1 MRKREKDKRIKRS
14 IFSAKNFLIF
24 FFFNAFIVTC
34 NLIMFLNLNRI
45 DINILSARW
54 GAITT
59 AGNVVFFGLIFSI
72 FDNIR
77 QKITIEKPVMRLI
90 DATSKIRNGDYS
102 ARIKPIHKKRKKNE
116 MDVLIDDF
124 NQMAEELS
132 GVETLKTDFISNVS
146 HELKTPLAVILNYTT
161 MLQDDNID
169 EETRLDYTKSI
180 ASAAK
185 NLSGLITNILKL
197 NKLEN
202 QQIFPERKRYDIGE
216 QICQCLLSFEYVW
229 DKKNIEIECSIEEKV
244 LINADEELISIIW
257 NNLLSNAFK
266 FTPEYGKV
274 FVSMKSIDN
283 KIVAEIT
290 DTGCGMTQNEIE
302 RIFDKFYQADV
313 SHAAKGNGLGL
324 ALVKRVLDI
333 SNGEITVASTPGE
346 GSTFTVTLN
355 AE

>member
-1 MRKREKDKRIKRS
+1 
-14 IFSAKNFLIF
+14 
-24 FFFNAFIVTC
+24 
-34 NLIMFLNLNRI
+34 
-45 DINILSARW
+45 
-54 GAITT
+54 
-59 AGNVVFFGLIFSI
+59 
-72 FDNIR
+72 
-77 QKITIEKPVMRLI
+77 
-90 DATSKIRNGDYS
+90 
-102 ARIKPIHKKRKKNE
+102 
-116 MDVLIDDF
+116 
-124 NQMAEELS
+124 
-132 GVETLKTDFISNVS
+132 
-146 HELKTPLAVILNYTT
+146 

-202 QQIFPERKRYDIGE
+202 QQIFPDRKRYDVGE
-216 QICQCLLSFEYVW
+216 QICQCLLNFEYVW

-244 LINADEELISIIW
+244 FINADEELISIIW

-283 KIVAEIT
+283 KIVTEIT
-290 DTGCGMTQNEIE
+290 DTGCGMSQNEIE

-313 SHAAKGNGLGL
+313 SHASKVNGLGL

-333 SNGEITVASTPGE
+333 SNGEITVTSTPGA
-346 GSTFTVTLN
+346 GSAFTVTLN
-355 AE
+355 CE